1 VSRLI
6 EFDSS
11 CVIAFLQGG
20 GLISVPVLAVAPADE
35 SAIFQLPWHGAV
47 TTG

>member
-6 EFDSS
+6 WLDSS
-11 CVIAFLQGG
+11 CVIAFLQGCS
-20 GLISVPVLAVAPADE
+20 LISVPVLAVAPASE
-35 SAIFQLPWHGAV
+35 SAIFQLPRRGAV